1 MDKTRKH
8 LAFGVA
14 NKAYISKRAAATQKL
29 KQPLG
34 QLCFISVTKRL
45 RVWCANQR
53 GSYYY
58 KQRLSYQ
65 GNVCLKPIKLSGK
78 QAKKRLPVPCHN
90 LKHLLLNN
98 LSLFLI

>member
-29 KQPLG
+29 KRPLG
-34 QLCFISVTKRL
+34 QHCFINVTKRL

-65 GNVCLKPIKLSGK
+65 GCKQLNKTYTNLPIYYYN
-78 QAKKRLPVPCHN
+78 R
-90 LKHLLLNN
+90 
-98 LSLFLI
+98 